1 MLAQTLAGCAT
12 NPSTSF
18 NCPSHLIIRA
28 VLSLLVVVCIAALM
42 SGRGST
48 STEEIQHLLAALSL
62 SERPIT
68 VNIFLEAGSAHH
80 QTSVDAYSGQ
90 ASASLLAPSSLPE
103 PQASITL
110 SEEERTSLARS
121 IGRWVSAALD
131 GHRGAESGRSKNK
144 LGSRFWLVFKD
155 FDGTECNPVRVFNAW
170 NKAKPLVKREGEL
183 GNSLC
188 IGMPTIREAQIVVAE
203 AGKRWPTV
211 IH

>member
-68 VNIFLEAGSAHH
+68 VNIFLGAGSAHH
-80 QTSVDAYSGQ
+80 ETGQ

-110 SEEERTSLARS
+110 SEEERTSLGLCGFGWS
-121 IGRWVSAALD
+121 
-131 GHRGAESGRSKNK
+131 
-144 LGSRFWLVFKD
+144 SR
-155 FDGTECNPVRVFNAW
+155 C
-170 NKAKPLVKREGEL
+170 
-183 GNSLC
+183 
-188 IGMPTIREAQIVVAE
+188 
-203 AGKRWPTV
+203 
-211 IH
+211 